1 MHPFSR
7 ATNISAAFSLRPCT
21 IPVSTVFI
29 FLHKLGA
36 EALEP
41 VPGVQV
47 LVEGNLVQ
55 RRPLFFGFQSIA
67 IYPLLQT
74 LTSTLY
80 TTRGE
85 YTGVI
90 L

>member
-1 MHPFSR
+1 
-7 ATNISAAFSLRPCT
+7 
-21 IPVSTVFI
+21 
-29 FLHKLGA
+29 
-36 EALEP
+36 
-41 VPGVQV
+41 